1 MTRLTVKRLEA
12 IVEALD
18 FRIAG
23 EIGEEACPQED
34 YENARDWASDELCK
48 REQIIADHDAQR
60 RAKRLGW

>member
-23 EIGEEACPQED
+23 EIGEEACPQQD
-34 YENARDWASDELCK
+34 YEGARDWASDELCR
-48 REQIIADHDAQR
+48 REQIISDNQAR
-60 RAKRLGW
+60 RAAHLMHF